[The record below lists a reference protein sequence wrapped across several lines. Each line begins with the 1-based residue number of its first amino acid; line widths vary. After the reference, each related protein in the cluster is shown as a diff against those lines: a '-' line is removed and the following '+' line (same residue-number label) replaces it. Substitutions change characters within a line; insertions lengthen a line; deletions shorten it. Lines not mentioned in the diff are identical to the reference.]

1 MPLYEYICNTPECET
16 KSFEILTTFNSE
28 KKQRCPDCKE
38 STNQKK
44 EFYQFTFSGFG
55 D

>member
-28 KKQRCPDCKE
+28 NKDALIAKNQQTKKKNFINLHFLDLE
-38 STNQKK
+38 IN
-44 EFYQFTFSGFG
+44 
-55 D
+55 